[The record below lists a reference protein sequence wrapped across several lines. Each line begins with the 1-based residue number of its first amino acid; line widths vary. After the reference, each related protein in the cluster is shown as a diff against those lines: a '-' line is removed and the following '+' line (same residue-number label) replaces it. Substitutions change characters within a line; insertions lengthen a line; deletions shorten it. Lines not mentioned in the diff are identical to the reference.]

1 MVMNNYKP
9 GDKIDLTQFSKENP
23 FKKTE
28 TLLDVLRNISNEI
41 NQKTN
46 SEHGLSELLNPD
58 GTINT
63 KEFSTEKMGPYSA
76 ESLKNDLMDEE
87 TIEIN
92 FSLAKNEPNKE
103 AQMKRLI
110 EWRKDKMKQKSTQ
123 TELLINIL
131 LYRTLGEKFIVAR
144 TAKID
149 DYKAGVDFIMINP
162 KTGETICAFDG
173 VAENDTKQNDF
184 SKTNTDKKTQKIE
197 NIARKG
203 GAQIKYGL
211 EVVNGK
217 LERAPIKNTPVF
229 YLSLSDKDFNLLSK
243 MYTKE
248 MRNTSTIEELE
259 IFNNFVNSL
268 KDQHNKLQKLNLPNS
283 NIKEKIV
290 SFASILDMLE
300 KQNTYTK

>member
-1 MVMNNYKP
+1 MNSYKP
-9 GDKIDLTQFSKENP
+9 GDIIDLTRFRREDP

-28 TLLDVLRNISNEI
+28 VLLGVLRNISNEI
-41 NQKTN
+41 NQKI
-46 SEHGLSELLNPD
+46 SMEHGLSELLNSD

-63 KEFSTEKMGPYSA
+63 SEFSVDKKGPYSV
-76 ESLKNDLMDEE
+76 ESLKDDIKKEGERELEFSFAGKEPGEE
-87 TIEIN
+87 
-92 FSLAKNEPNKE
+92 AK
-103 AQMKRLI
+103 ARRVA
-110 EWRKDKMKQKSTQ
+110 EWQKDKMKQKSTH

-131 LYRTLGEKFIVAR
+131 LHRILKKDFIVAR

-149 DYKAGVDFIMINP
+149 DYEAGVDFIVINP
-162 KTGETICAFDG
+162 ETGETICAFDG
-173 VAENDTKQNDF
+173 VTENDTKQNEF

-211 EVVNGK
+211 KVINGK

-248 MRNTSTIEELE
+248 NANTVTREELE
-259 IFNNFVNSL
+259 IFNNFINSL
-268 KDQHNKLQKLNLPNS
+268 KDQHEKLLRLNLPNS

-300 KQNTYTK
+300 KQNTYTS